1 MQTTTTKKEM
11 NKLMIPIGEKNTSK
25 NLVASSE
32 TRIMQQILMQ
42 PKKKKKGILY
52 ILTILYLYYTLP
64 ML

>member
-1 MQTTTTKKEM
+1 M

-42 PKKKKKGILY
+42 PKKKKKVFF
-52 ILTILYLYYTLP
+52 TF
-64 ML
+64 